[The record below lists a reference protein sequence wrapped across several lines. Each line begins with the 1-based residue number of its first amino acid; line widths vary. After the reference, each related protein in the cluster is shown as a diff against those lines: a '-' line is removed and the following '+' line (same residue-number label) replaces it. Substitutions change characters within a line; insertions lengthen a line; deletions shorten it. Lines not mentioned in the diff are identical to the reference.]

1 LEKTTLKVIIGIF
14 TIRKTMKHGIK
25 MKSEIKVDN
34 NQFPKVPGV
43 RPGTLSNFYLPENK
57 RLKNM

>member
-1 LEKTTLKVIIGIF
+1 
-14 TIRKTMKHGIK
+14 MKHGIK
-25 MKSEIKVDN
+25 MKSKIKVDN